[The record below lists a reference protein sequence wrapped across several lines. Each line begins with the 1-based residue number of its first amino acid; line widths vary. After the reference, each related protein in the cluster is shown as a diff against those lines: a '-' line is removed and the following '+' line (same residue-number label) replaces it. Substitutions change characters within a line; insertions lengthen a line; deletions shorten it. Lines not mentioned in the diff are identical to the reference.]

1 MLLTVLLISNPD
13 YHLSLPSFDM
23 VLIPLDQYNDVAES
37 DFTFQATNF
46 FFAKFLI
53 VLSSNIAHLRHLMNE
68 IV

>member
-46 FFAKFLI
+46 FSKIFDSAVQLT
-53 VLSSNIAHLRHLMNE
+53 LPT
-68 IV
+68 